1 MGGLAAILAG
11 GYGKRLRP
19 LTETIPK
26 PLLEVANKPIIEH
39 QIEWLSYYGF
49 DEFLVMVGWLKE
61 KIIERLGSGS
71 KYGVTI
77 IYSVEDEPLGTA
89 GALKNAEGVLSKRE
103 KFLVVNGDII
113 TNLDPTRLFDV
124 LKNDI
129 LASMAAI
136 PLKSPYGVMDID
148 ENGYIRGFR
157 EKPIIKDYWINAGV
171 YAMRPGVLEYV
182 PQRGDLERT
191 TFPDLAKNKLLIAV
205 KYSLDKYYWRSI
217 DSHKDLE
224 EATKELKEIGGLIP
238 KS

>member
-113 TNLDPTRLFDV
+113 TNLDPTRLFDA

-148 ENGYIRGFR
+148 DNGYIRGFR
-157 EKPIIKDYWINAGV
+157 EKPVIKDYWINAGV

-182 PQRGDLERT
+182 PRRGDLERT

-205 KYSLDKYYWRSI
+205 KYSLDEYYWRSI